1 MSKNTISIKQKQLA
15 LETGSGRKCMAR
27 HSKICLKPKGLAMK
41 SEKLPKS
48 DVIENK
54 IVIRFLN
61 LRGRKKRG
69 EIKGSSVEFV
79 GRAGGN
85 RGVAH
90 PVPNLLKDMWANTDR
105 EGRERQDASQEYS
118 E

>member
-1 MSKNTISIKQKQLA
+1 MAKNCKKSILLKLRYLA
-15 LETGSGRKCMAR
+15 YSLCRK
-27 HSKICLKPKGLAMK
+27 G
-41 SEKLPKS
+41 EK
-48 DVIENK
+48 E
-54 IVIRFLN
+54 
-61 LRGRKKRG
+61 
-69 EIKGSSVEFV
+69 KGSSVEFV

-105 EGRERQDASQEYS
+105 EDRERQDASQEYS